1 MKKWKKILISL
12 ITVFVLAIL
21 PAESAILPGTVC
33 VTEAAPR
40 ISSSKLTMI
49 KGQSRTL
56 KITGLKKGQKITWKS
71 SNSKIVA
78 VNKAGKLQ
86 AKAKGSATITGTVSK
101 RKYTCKVTV
110 HAPKLNKTAVTLKV
124 GQTYQLK
131 LNGTNQ
137 KITWKSSNSKI
148 VTVNKAGKLFAKSA
162 GNATITAQING
173 IRFVCKVKIQKKAAP
188 AKPAPTAAPAKPAPT
203 AAPAKPTPTA
213 APAKPTP
220 TAAPK
225 PGIKLKNHILS
236 KGKKASD
243 GSVKIELNTHDESKK
258 IDMDLGG
265 LGSSSS
271 SMQVS
276 VDEYRSITYIPKNNS
291 FKFYFR
297 FSSHDDLKSD
307 ITLTFPMNSTAASLN
322 FYFYMSILPDD
333 ESGTLIATMSSSA
346 PLSAIRNES
355 SNLSFHFQ
363 KLTNPYEVLTQKD
376 ASELANDTLDMAVP
390 YWTDLL
396 KGSGITLRSLGF
408 STTK

>member
-12 ITVFVLAIL
+12 ITVFVLAML

-101 RKYTCKVTV
+101 RRYTCKVTV
-110 HAPKLNKTAVTLKV
+110 QAPKLNKTAVTLKV

-131 LNGTNQ
+131 LSGTNQ

-148 VTVNKAGKLFAKSA
+148 VTVNKAGKLSARSA
-162 GNATITAQING
+162 GNATVTAQVNG
-173 IRFVCKVKIQKKAAP
+173 IRFVCKVKIQKKAVP

-203 AAPAKPTPTA
+203 AAPAKPTPT
-213 APAKPTP
+213 T
-220 TAAPK
+220 APK

-236 KGKKASD
+236 KGKKDSD
-243 GSVKIELNTHDESKK
+243 GRVKIELNTHDESKK

-276 VDEYRSITYIPKNNS
+276 VDEYRSITYIPKTNS

-363 KLTNPYEVLTQKD
+363 KLTDPYEVLTQKD
-376 ASELANDTLDMAVP
+376 ASEIANDTLDMAIP
-390 YWTDLL
+390 YWADLL
-396 KGSGITLRSLGF
+396 NGSGITLRSLGF

>member
-12 ITVFVLAIL
+12 MTVFVLAML

-110 HAPKLNKTAVTLKV
+110 QAPKLNKTAVTLKV

-131 LNGTNQ
+131 LSGTNQ

-148 VTVNKAGKLFAKSA
+148 VTVNKAGKLIAKSA
-162 GNATITAQING
+162 GNATVTAQVNG

-188 AKPAPTAAPAKPAPT
+188 AKPAPTATPAKPAPT
-203 AAPAKPTPTA
+203 AAPAKPTPT
-213 APAKPTP
+213 T
-220 TAAPK
+220 APK

-236 KGKKASD
+236 KGKKDSD

-276 VDEYRSITYIPKNNS
+276 VDEYRSITYIPKTNS

-333 ESGTLIATMSSSA
+333 ESGTLIVTMSSSA
-346 PLSAIRNES
+346 PLSTIRNES

-363 KLTNPYEVLTQKD
+363 KLTDPYEVLTQKD
-376 ASELANDTLDMAVP
+376 ASEIANDTLDMAIP

-396 KGSGITLRSLGF
+396 NGSGITLRSLGF

>member
-12 ITVFVLAIL
+12 MTVFVLAIL

-110 HAPKLNKTAVTLKV
+110 QAPKLNKTSVTLKV

-131 LNGTNQ
+131 LSGTNQ

-148 VTVNKAGKLFAKSA
+148 VTVNKAGKLSARSA
-162 GNATITAQING
+162 GNATVTAQVNG
-173 IRFVCKVKIQKKAAP
+173 IRFVCKVKIQKKAVP

-203 AAPAKPTPTA
+203 AAPAKPTPT
-213 APAKPTP
+213 T
-220 TAAPK
+220 APK

-236 KGKKASD
+236 KGKKDSD

-276 VDEYRSITYIPKNNS
+276 VDEYRSITYIPKTNS

-363 KLTNPYEVLTQKD
+363 KLTDPYEVLTQKD
-376 ASELANDTLDMAVP
+376 ASEIANDTLDMAIP

-396 KGSGITLRSLGF
+396 NGSGITLRSLGF

>member
-21 PAESAILPGTVC
+21 PAESAILPSTVC

-71 SNSKIVA
+71 SNSKIV
-78 VNKAGKLQ
+78 
-86 AKAKGSATITGTVSK
+86 TI
-101 RKYTCKVTV
+101 
-110 HAPKLNKTAVTLKV
+110 NKT
-124 GQTYQLK
+124 
-131 LNGTNQ
+131 
-137 KITWKSSNSKI
+137 
-148 VTVNKAGKLFAKSA
+148 GKLFALSA
-162 GNATITAQING
+162 GNATFTAQVNG

-203 AAPAKPTPTA
+203 AAPAKPTPTV
-213 APAKPTP
+213 
-220 TAAPK
+220 APK

-322 FYFYMSILPDD
+322 FYFYISILPDD

-363 KLTNPYEVLTQKD
+363 KLTDPYEILTQKD

>member
-12 ITVFVLAIL
+12 MTVFVLALL
-21 PAESAILPGTVC
+21 PAESTILPGTVC

-78 VNKAGKLQ
+78 INKAGKLQ

-110 HAPKLNKTAVTLKV
+110 QAPKLNKTSITLKV

-131 LNGTNQ
+131 LSGTNQ

-148 VTVNKAGKLFAKSA
+148 VTVNKAGKLQAKSA
-162 GNATITAQING
+162 GNATVTAQVNG
-173 IRFVCKVKIQKKAAP
+173 ICFVCKVKIQKKAAP

-203 AAPAKPTPTA
+203 TAPAKPTPT
-213 APAKPTP
+213 T
-220 TAAPK
+220 APK

-236 KGKKASD
+236 KGKKAGD

-271 SMQVS
+271 MQVS
-276 VDEYRSITYIPKNNS
+276 VDEYRSITYIPKTNS

-307 ITLTFPMNSTAASLN
+307 ITLPFPMNSTAASLN

-346 PLSAIRNES
+346 PLSAIKNES

-363 KLTNPYEVLTQKD
+363 KLTDPYEILTQKD
-376 ASELANDTLDMAVP
+376 ASELANDTLDMAIP
-390 YWTDLL
+390 YWADLL
-396 KGSGITLRSLGF
+396 KSSGITLRSLGF

>member
-1 MKKWKKILISL
+1 
-12 ITVFVLAIL
+12 
-21 PAESAILPGTVC
+21 
-33 VTEAAPR
+33 
-40 ISSSKLTMI
+40 MI

-110 HAPKLNKTAVTLKV
+110 QAPKLNKTSVTLKT

-131 LNGTNQ
+131 LSGTNQ

-148 VTVNKAGKLFAKSA
+148 VTVNKTGKLFAKSA
-162 GNATITAQING
+162 GNATITAQVNG

-203 AAPAKPTPTA
+203 AAPAKPTPTV
-213 APAKPTP
+213 
-220 TAAPK
+220 APK

-322 FYFYMSILPDD
+322 FYFYISILPDD
-333 ESGTLIATMSSSA
+333 ESGTLIATMSSSLRFPPSGMN
-346 PLSAIRNES
+346 PLIYPSTS
-355 SNLSFHFQ
+355 
-363 KLTNPYEVLTQKD
+363 
-376 ASELANDTLDMAVP
+376 
-390 YWTDLL
+390 
-396 KGSGITLRSLGF
+396 RSLQILMK
-408 STTK
+408 S

>member
-12 ITVFVLAIL
+12 MTVFVLALL
-21 PAESAILPGTVC
+21 PAESTILPGTVC

-40 ISSSKLTMI
+40 INSSKLTMI

-78 VNKAGKLQ
+78 VNKAGRLQ
-86 AKAKGSATITGTVSK
+86 
-101 RKYTCKVTV
+101 
-110 HAPKLNKTAVTLKV
+110 
-124 GQTYQLK
+124 
-131 LNGTNQ
+131 
-137 KITWKSSNSKI
+137 
-148 VTVNKAGKLFAKSA
+148 AKSA
-162 GNATITAQING
+162 GNATVTAQVNG

-188 AKPAPTAAPAKPAPT
+188 AKPTPTT
-203 AAPAKPTPTA
+203 APAKPTPTT

-220 TAAPK
+220 TTAPK

-333 ESGTLIATMSSSA
+333 ESGTLIATISSSA

-363 KLTNPYEVLTQKD
+363 KLTDPYEILTQKD
-376 ASELANDTLDMAVP
+376 ASELANDTLDMAIP
-390 YWTDLL
+390 YWADLL

>member
-12 ITVFVLAIL
+12 MTVFVLAML

-71 SNSKIVA
+71 SNSKIVT

-110 HAPKLNKTAVTLKV
+110 QAPKLNKTSITLKV

-131 LNGTNQ
+131 LSGTNQ

-148 VTVNKAGKLFAKSA
+148 VTVNKTGKLFAKSA
-162 GNATITAQING
+162 GNATITAQVNG

-203 AAPAKPTPTA
+203 AAPAKPTPTV
-213 APAKPTP
+213 
-220 TAAPK
+220 APK

-363 KLTNPYEVLTQKD
+363 KLTDPYEVLTQKD

-390 YWTDLL
+390 YWADLL

>member
-12 ITVFVLAIL
+12 ITVFVLAML

-110 HAPKLNKTAVTLKV
+110 QAPKLNKTSVTLKT

-131 LNGTNQ
+131 LSGTNQ

-148 VTVNKAGKLFAKSA
+148 VTVNKTGKLFAKSA
-162 GNATITAQING
+162 GNATITAQVNG

-203 AAPAKPTPTA
+203 AAPAKPTPTV
-213 APAKPTP
+213 
-220 TAAPK
+220 APK

-355 SNLSFHFQ
+355 STLSFHFQ
-363 KLTNPYEVLTQKD
+363 KLTDPYEILTQKD

>member
-21 PAESAILPGTVC
+21 PSESAILPGTVC

-78 VNKAGKLQ
+78 VNKAGKL
-86 AKAKGSATITGTVSK
+86 
-101 RKYTCKVTV
+101 
-110 HAPKLNKTAVTLKV
+110 
-124 GQTYQLK
+124 
-131 LNGTNQ
+131 
-137 KITWKSSNSKI
+137 
-148 VTVNKAGKLFAKSA
+148 FAKSA
-162 GNATITAQING
+162 GNATITAQVNG
-173 IRFVCKVKIQKKAAP
+173 IRFVCKVKIQKK
-188 AKPAPTAAPAKPAPT
+188 
-203 AAPAKPTPTA
+203 A

-265 LGSSSS
+265 LGSSS

-363 KLTNPYEVLTQKD
+363 KLTDPYEVLTQKD

-390 YWTDLL
+390 YWADLL

>member
-1 MKKWKKILISL
+1 M
-12 ITVFVLAIL
+12 TVFVLAML

-71 SNSKIVA
+71 SNSKIVT

-110 HAPKLNKTAVTLKV
+110 QAPKLNKTSITLKV

-131 LNGTNQ
+131 LSGTNQ

-148 VTVNKAGKLFAKSA
+148 VTVNKTGKLFAKSA
-162 GNATITAQING
+162 GNATITAQVNG

-203 AAPAKPTPTA
+203 AAPAKPTPTV
-213 APAKPTP
+213 
-220 TAAPK
+220 APK

-363 KLTNPYEVLTQKD
+363 KLTDPYEILTQKD

>member
-21 PAESAILPGTVC
+21 PAESTILPGTVC

-40 ISSSKLTMI
+40 INSSKLTMI

-71 SNSKIVA
+71 SNSKIV
-78 VNKAGKLQ
+78 
-86 AKAKGSATITGTVSK
+86 
-101 RKYTCKVTV
+101 
-110 HAPKLNKTAVTLKV
+110 
-124 GQTYQLK
+124 
-131 LNGTNQ
+131 
-137 KITWKSSNSKI
+137 
-148 VTVNKAGKLFAKSA
+148 TVNKTGKLFAKSA
-162 GNATITAQING
+162 GNATVTAQVNG

-188 AKPAPTAAPAKPAPT
+188 AKPTPTT
-203 AAPAKPTPTA
+203 APAKPTPTT

-220 TAAPK
+220 TTAPK

-271 SMQVS
+271 MQVS
-276 VDEYRSITYIPKNNS
+276 VDEYRSITYIPKTNS

-363 KLTNPYEVLTQKD
+363 KLTDPYEILTQKD
-376 ASELANDTLDMAVP
+376 ASELANDTLDMAIP
-390 YWTDLL
+390 YWADLL

>member
-12 ITVFVLAIL
+12 ITVFVLAML

-56 KITGLKKGQKITWKS
+56 KITGLKKGQKIS
-71 SNSKIVA
+71 
-78 VNKAGKLQ
+78 
-86 AKAKGSATITGTVSK
+86 
-101 RKYTCKVTV
+101 
-110 HAPKLNKTAVTLKV
+110 
-124 GQTYQLK
+124 
-131 LNGTNQ
+131 
-137 KITWKSSNSKI
+137 WKSSNSKI
-148 VTVNKAGKLFAKSA
+148 VTVNKAGRLSARSA
-162 GNATITAQING
+162 GNATITAQVNG

-213 APAKPTP
+213 AP
-220 TAAPK
+220 K

-236 KGKKASD
+236 KGKKTSD

-265 LGSSSS
+265 LGSSS

-363 KLTNPYEVLTQKD
+363 KLTDPYEVLTQKD

-390 YWTDLL
+390 YWADLL

>member
-110 HAPKLNKTAVTLKV
+110 QAPKLNKTSVTLKT

-131 LNGTNQ
+131 LSGTNQ

-148 VTVNKAGKLFAKSA
+148 VTVNKTGKLFAKSA
-162 GNATITAQING
+162 GNATITAQVNG

-203 AAPAKPTPTA
+203 S

-363 KLTNPYEVLTQKD
+363 KLTDPYEILTQKD

>member
-110 HAPKLNKTAVTLKV
+110 QAPKLNKTSVTLKT

-131 LNGTNQ
+131 LSGTNQ

-148 VTVNKAGKLFAKSA
+148 VTVNKTGKLFAKSA
-162 GNATITAQING
+162 GNATITAQVNG

-188 AKPAPTAAPAKPAPT
+188 AKPAPTAAPAKP
-203 AAPAKPTPTA
+203 TPTA

-220 TAAPK
+220 TVAPK
-225 PGIKLKNHILS
+225 PGIKLKSHILS

-322 FYFYMSILPDD
+322 FYFYISILPDD

-363 KLTNPYEVLTQKD
+363 KLTDPYEILTQKD

>member
-1 MKKWKKILISL
+1 MKKCKKILISL
-12 ITVFVLAIL
+12 MTVFVLALL
-21 PAESAILPGTVC
+21 PAESTILPGTVC

-40 ISSSKLTMI
+40 INSSKLTMI

-71 SNSKIVA
+71 SNSKIVT
-78 VNKAGKLQ
+78 VNKAGRLQ

-101 RKYTCKVTV
+101 KKYTCKVTV
-110 HAPKLNKTAVTLKV
+110 QAPKLNKTSITLKV

-131 LNGTNQ
+131 LSGTNQ

-148 VTVNKAGKLFAKSA
+148 VAVNKAGRLQAKSA
-162 GNATITAQING
+162 GNATVTAQVNG
-173 IRFVCKVKIQKKAAP
+173 IRFVCKVKIQKK
-188 AKPAPTAAPAKPAPT
+188 
-203 AAPAKPTPTA
+203 A

-363 KLTNPYEVLTQKD
+363 KLTDPYEVLTQKD
-376 ASELANDTLDMAVP
+376 ASELANDTLDTAIP
-390 YWTDLL
+390 YWADLL

>member
-110 HAPKLNKTAVTLKV
+110 QAPKLNKTSVTLKT

-131 LNGTNQ
+131 LSGTNQ

-148 VTVNKAGKLFAKSA
+148 VTVNKTGKLFAKSA
-162 GNATITAQING
+162 GNATITAQVNG

-188 AKPAPTAAPAKPAPT
+188 AKPAPTAAPAKP
-203 AAPAKPTPTA
+203 TPTA

-220 TAAPK
+220 TVAPK
-225 PGIKLKNHILS
+225 PGIKLKSHILS

-363 KLTNPYEVLTQKD
+363 KLTDPYEILTQKD

>member
-21 PAESAILPGTVC
+21 PSESAILPGTVC

-110 HAPKLNKTAVTLKV
+110 QAPKLNKTSITLKV

-131 LNGTNQ
+131 LSGTNQ

-148 VTVNKAGKLFAKSA
+148 VTVNKTGKLFAKSA
-162 GNATITAQING
+162 GNATITAQVNG

-203 AAPAKPTPTA
+203 AAPAKPTPTV
-213 APAKPTP
+213 
-220 TAAPK
+220 APK

-363 KLTNPYEVLTQKD
+363 KLTDPYEILTQKD

-390 YWTDLL
+390 YWADLL
-396 KGSGITLRSLGF
+396 KGSSITLRSLGF

>member
-12 ITVFVLAIL
+12 ITVFVLTML

-56 KITGLKKGQKITWKS
+56 KITGLKKGQKISWKS

-110 HAPKLNKTAVTLKV
+110 QAPKLNKTAVTLKV

-137 KITWKSSNSKI
+137 KISWKSSNSKI

-188 AKPAPTAAPAKPAPT
+188 AKPAPTAAPAKPA
-203 AAPAKPTPTA
+203 PTA

-363 KLTNPYEVLTQKD
+363 KLTDPYEVLTQKD

>member
-12 ITVFVLAIL
+12 MTVFVLAML

-71 SNSKIVA
+71 SNSKIV
-78 VNKAGKLQ
+78 
-86 AKAKGSATITGTVSK
+86 
-101 RKYTCKVTV
+101 
-110 HAPKLNKTAVTLKV
+110 
-124 GQTYQLK
+124 
-131 LNGTNQ
+131 
-137 KITWKSSNSKI
+137 
-148 VTVNKAGKLFAKSA
+148 TVNKTGKLFAKSA
-162 GNATITAQING
+162 GNATITAQVNG

-203 AAPAKPTPTA
+203 AAPAKPTPTV
-213 APAKPTP
+213 
-220 TAAPK
+220 APK

-322 FYFYMSILPDD
+322 FYFYISILPDD

-363 KLTNPYEVLTQKD
+363 KLTDPYEILTQKD

>member
-1 MKKWKKILISL
+1 MKKCKKILISL
-12 ITVFVLAIL
+12 MTVFVLALL
-21 PAESAILPGTVC
+21 PAESTILPGTVC

-40 ISSSKLTMI
+40 INSSKLTMI

-71 SNSKIVA
+71 SNSKIVT
-78 VNKAGKLQ
+78 VNKAGRLQ

-101 RKYTCKVTV
+101 KKYTCKVTV
-110 HAPKLNKTAVTLKV
+110 QAPKLNKTSITLKV

-131 LNGTNQ
+131 LSGTNQ

-148 VTVNKAGKLFAKSA
+148 VAVNKAGRLQAKSA
-162 GNATITAQING
+162 GNATVTAQVNG

-188 AKPAPTAAPAKPAPT
+188 AKP
-203 AAPAKPTPTA
+203 TPT
-213 APAKPTP
+213 T
-220 TAAPK
+220 APK

-363 KLTNPYEVLTQKD
+363 KLTDPYEILTQKD

-390 YWTDLL
+390 YWADLL

>member
-12 ITVFVLAIL
+12 ITVFVLAML

-110 HAPKLNKTAVTLKV
+110 QAPKLNKTSVTLKV

-131 LNGTNQ
+131 LSGTNQ

-148 VTVNKAGKLFAKSA
+148 VTVNKAGKLSARSA
-162 GNATITAQING
+162 GNATVTAQVNG
-173 IRFVCKVKIQKKAAP
+173 IRFVCKVKIQKKAVP

-203 AAPAKPTPTA
+203 AAPAKPTPT
-213 APAKPTP
+213 T
-220 TAAPK
+220 APK

-236 KGKKASD
+236 KGKKDSD
-243 GSVKIELNTHDESKK
+243 GRVKIELNTHDESKK

-276 VDEYRSITYIPKNNS
+276 VDEYRSITYIPKTNS

-346 PLSAIRNES
+346 PLSAIKNES

-363 KLTNPYEVLTQKD
+363 KLTDPYEVLTQKD
-376 ASELANDTLDMAVP
+376 ASEIANDTLDMAIP
-390 YWTDLL
+390 YWADLL

>member
-1 MKKWKKILISL
+1 MKKCKKILISL
-12 ITVFVLAIL
+12 MTVFVLALL
-21 PAESAILPGTVC
+21 PAESTILPGTVC

-40 ISSSKLTMI
+40 INSSKLTMI

-71 SNSKIVA
+71 SNSKIVT
-78 VNKAGKLQ
+78 VNKAGRLQ

-101 RKYTCKVTV
+101 KKYTCKVTV
-110 HAPKLNKTAVTLKV
+110 QAPKLNKTSITLKV

-131 LNGTNQ
+131 LSGTNQ

-148 VTVNKAGKLFAKSA
+148 VAVNKAGRLQAKSA
-162 GNATITAQING
+162 GNATVTAQVNG

-188 AKPAPTAAPAKPAPT
+188 AKPTPTT
-203 AAPAKPTPTA
+203 APAKPTPTT

-220 TAAPK
+220 TTAPK

-363 KLTNPYEVLTQKD
+363 KLTDPYEILTQKD

>member
-12 ITVFVLAIL
+12 ITVFVLTML

-71 SNSKIVA
+71 SNSKIV
-78 VNKAGKLQ
+78 
-86 AKAKGSATITGTVSK
+86 
-101 RKYTCKVTV
+101 
-110 HAPKLNKTAVTLKV
+110 
-124 GQTYQLK
+124 
-131 LNGTNQ
+131 
-137 KITWKSSNSKI
+137 
-148 VTVNKAGKLFAKSA
+148 TVNKTGKLFAKSA
-162 GNATITAQING
+162 GNATITAQVNG

-203 AAPAKPTPTA
+203 AT
-213 APAKPTP
+213 PAKPTP

-363 KLTNPYEVLTQKD
+363 KLTDPYEILTQKD
-376 ASELANDTLDMAVP
+376 ASELANDTLDMAIP

>member
-12 ITVFVLAIL
+12 ITVFVLAML
-21 PAESAILPGTVC
+21 PAKSAILPSTVC

-124 GQTYQLK
+124 SQTYQLK
-131 LNGTNQ
+131 LSGTNQ

-148 VTVNKAGKLFAKSA
+148 VTVNKTGKLFAKSA
-162 GNATITAQING
+162 GNATITAQVNG

-203 AAPAKPTPTA
+203 AAPAKPTPTV
-213 APAKPTP
+213 
-220 TAAPK
+220 APK

-322 FYFYMSILPDD
+322 FYFYISILPDD

-363 KLTNPYEVLTQKD
+363 KLTDPYEILTQKD

>member
-12 ITVFVLAIL
+12 ITVFVLAML
-21 PAESAILPGTVC
+21 PAESTILPGTVC

-71 SNSKIVA
+71 SNSKIVT

-110 HAPKLNKTAVTLKV
+110 QAPKLNKTSITLKV

-131 LNGTNQ
+131 LSGTNQ

-148 VTVNKAGKLFAKSA
+148 VTVNKAGRLQAKSA
-162 GNATITAQING
+162 GNATVTAQVNG

-188 AKPAPTAAPAKPAPT
+188 AKPAPTTAPAKPAPT
-203 AAPAKPTPTA
+203 AAPAKPTPT
-213 APAKPTP
+213 T
-220 TAAPK
+220 APK

-363 KLTNPYEVLTQKD
+363 KLTDPYEVLTQKD

-390 YWTDLL
+390 YWADLL

>member
-12 ITVFVLAIL
+12 ITVFVLAML
-21 PAESAILPGTVC
+21 PAKSAILPSTVC

-71 SNSKIVA
+71 SNSKIV
-78 VNKAGKLQ
+78 
-86 AKAKGSATITGTVSK
+86 
-101 RKYTCKVTV
+101 
-110 HAPKLNKTAVTLKV
+110 
-124 GQTYQLK
+124 
-131 LNGTNQ
+131 
-137 KITWKSSNSKI
+137 
-148 VTVNKAGKLFAKSA
+148 TVNKTGKLFAKSA
-162 GNATITAQING
+162 GNATITAQVNG

-203 AAPAKPTPTA
+203 AAPAKPTPTV
-213 APAKPTP
+213 
-220 TAAPK
+220 APK

-322 FYFYMSILPDD
+322 FYFYISILPDD

-363 KLTNPYEVLTQKD
+363 KLTDPYEILTQKD

-396 KGSGITLRSLGF
+396 KGSGITLRFLGF

>member
-12 ITVFVLAIL
+12 ITVFVLAML

-71 SNSKIVA
+71 SNSKIV
-78 VNKAGKLQ
+78 
-86 AKAKGSATITGTVSK
+86 
-101 RKYTCKVTV
+101 
-110 HAPKLNKTAVTLKV
+110 
-124 GQTYQLK
+124 
-131 LNGTNQ
+131 
-137 KITWKSSNSKI
+137 
-148 VTVNKAGKLFAKSA
+148 TVNKTGKLFAKSA
-162 GNATITAQING
+162 GNATITAQVNG

-203 AAPAKPTPTA
+203 AAPAKPTPTV
-213 APAKPTP
+213 
-220 TAAPK
+220 APK

-322 FYFYMSILPDD
+322 FYFYISILPDD

-363 KLTNPYEVLTQKD
+363 KLTDPYEILTQKD

-396 KGSGITLRSLGF
+396 KGSGITRRFLGF

>member
-110 HAPKLNKTAVTLKV
+110 QAPKLNKTSVTLKT

-131 LNGTNQ
+131 LSGTNQ

-148 VTVNKAGKLFAKSA
+148 VTINKTGKLFAKSA
-162 GNATITAQING
+162 GNATITAQVNG

-203 AAPAKPTPTA
+203 AAPAKPTPTV
-213 APAKPTP
+213 
-220 TAAPK
+220 APK

-322 FYFYMSILPDD
+322 FYFYISILPDD

-363 KLTNPYEVLTQKD
+363 KLTDPYEILTQKD

>member
-1 MKKWKKILISL
+1 M
-12 ITVFVLAIL
+12 TVFILALL
-21 PAESAILPGTVC
+21 PAESTILPGTVC

-40 ISSSKLTMI
+40 ISSSKLTKI

-71 SNSKIVA
+71 SNSKIVT

-110 HAPKLNKTAVTLKV
+110 QAPKLNKTSITLKV

-131 LNGTNQ
+131 LSGTNQ

-148 VTVNKAGKLFAKSA
+148 VAVNKAGRLQAKSA
-162 GNATITAQING
+162 GNATVTAQVNG

-188 AKPAPTAAPAKPAPT
+188 AKPTPTT
-203 AAPAKPTPTA
+203 APAKPTPTA

-220 TAAPK
+220 TTAPK

-271 SMQVS
+271 MQVS
-276 VDEYRSITYIPKNNS
+276 VDEYRSITYIPKTNS

-363 KLTNPYEVLTQKD
+363 KLTDPYEILTQKD